1 MDEKLERR
9 RRRKAIRLSLRGER
23 SKVIGQ
29 AVSRSRTWLSKWRK
43 RYARQGS
50 AGLRS
55 QSRRPHHTPSRV
67 PARVRR
73 LVERVRRQ
81 LVKRK
86 VGLVGAPSIQHEL
99 RTHRLL
105 RKIPSVATIKR
116 ILRAAKLSQRRKP
129 PRAVYYPL
137 PTATATYVLHAMD
150 WTERYLTGGAK
161 VYAFHTLDLQTRACA
176 QTISTDKSYATVRAH
191 ALKTWKTLGIPDG
204 LQMDNDGAF
213 CGGYKAPRIF
223 GQFVRLCLYL
233 GIEPI
238 FIPFGEPER
247 NGEVERV
254 NGLWSAAFW
263 KRRRFRSVAQVV
275 RASPEFEAWYAQH
288 YAPPKLE
295 GRTPAQAQRQA
306 QRRRLTARPIRALPK
321 TLPITEGRLHFLRL
335 VSAEGTIVILN
346 ETWHVHKRLAGQYV
360 WATLWTHRQRL
371 EIYQRRSLQAKARL
385 LKTYRYAMPEPV
397 VLLRPEFKRGHRR
410 RKVSAML

>member
-1 MDEKLERR
+1 MDEKRERR
-9 RRRKAIRLSLRGER
+9 LRRKAIRMTLQGVRPKRILENL
-23 SKVIGQ
+23 
-29 AVSRSRTWLSKWRK
+29 SRSRRWLTKWRT
-43 RYARQGS
+43 RYEQQGS

-55 QSRRPHHTPSRV
+55 QSRRPHHTPSQV
-67 PARVRR
+67 PGRVRR
-73 LVERVRRQ
+73 WVEQARRR

-86 VGLVGAPSIQHEL
+86 VGLVGAPSIQREL
-99 RTHRLL
+99 RTNRLV
-105 RKIPSVATIKR
+105 RQVPSVATIKR
-116 ILRAAKLSQRRKP
+116 ILRAARLSARSKP
-129 PRAVYYPL
+129 PRAVYYPQ
-137 PTATATYVLHAMD
+137 PTATVTYVLHAMD

-176 QTISTDKSYATVRAH
+176 QTISTNKSYATVRAH

-247 NGEVERV
+247 NGDVESV
-254 NGLWSAAFW
+254 NGLWGSAFW
-263 KRRRFRSVAQVV
+263 KRRHFRSVAQVI
-275 RASPEFEAWYAQH
+275 RASPEFEAWYTQH
-288 YAPPKLE
+288 YAPPKLD
-295 GRTPAQAQRQA
+295 GRTPAQAHRQA
-306 QRRRLTARPIRALPK
+306 RRRRLTTRQMRALPK
-321 TLPITEGRLHFLRL
+321 TLPISEGRLHFLRL

-360 WATLWTHRQRL
+360 WATLWTHRRRL
-371 EIYQRRSLQAKARL
+371 EIYHRRSLQVKARL
-385 LKTYRYAMPEPV
+385 VKTYRYAMPEPV
-397 VLLRPEFKRGHRR
+397 VPVRPEFKHRR
-410 RKVSAML
+410 RRRKMGTML

>member
-9 RRRKAIRLSLRGER
+9 HRRKAIRLSLRGER
-23 SKVIGQ
+23 SRVIRQ

-43 RYARQGS
+43 RYEQQGS

-55 QSRRPHHTPSRV
+55 QLRRPHHIPNQV

-86 VGLVGAPSIQHEL
+86 VGLIGAPSIQREL
-99 RTHRLL
+99 RANRLL
-105 RKIPSVATIKR
+105 RKIPSAATIKR
-116 ILRAAKLSQRRKP
+116 ILRAAKLSQRSPALRV
-129 PRAVYYPL
+129 VYYPQ
-137 PTATATYVLHAMD
+137 PTATATYVLQAMD

-161 VYAFHTLDLQTRACA
+161 VYAFHTLDMQTRACA
-176 QTISTDKSYATVRAH
+176 QTISTDKSNATVRAH
-191 ALKTWKTLGIPDG
+191 ALKTWKTLGIPNG

-213 CGGYKAPRIF
+213 CGGYKTPRIF

-247 NGEVERV
+247 NGDVESV
-254 NGLWSAAFW
+254 NGLWGAAFW

-288 YAPPKLE
+288 YAPPKLD
-295 GRTPAQAQRQA
+295 GRTPAQAHRQVH
-306 QRRRLTARPIRALPK
+306 RRRLTARQIRALPK

-360 WATLWTHRQRL
+360 WATLWTHRRRL
-371 EIYQRRSLQAKARL
+371 EIYHRRSLQAKARL
-385 LKTYRYAMPEPV
+385 LKAYYYAMPESV
-397 VLLRPEFKRGHRR
+397 VPLRPECKRGPRR
-410 RKVSAML
+410 RKMSAML

>member
-1 MDEKLERR
+1 
-9 RRRKAIRLSLRGER
+9 
-23 SKVIGQ
+23 
-29 AVSRSRTWLSKWRK
+29 
-43 RYARQGS
+43 
-50 AGLRS
+50 
-55 QSRRPHHTPSRV
+55 
-67 PARVRR
+67 VRR
-73 LVERVRRQ
+73 LVERIRRQ
-81 LVKRK
+81 LIKRK
-86 VGLVGAPSIQHEL
+86 VGLVGAPSIQLEL
-99 RTHRLL
+99 RTPHLL
-105 RKIPSVATIKR
+105 RKIPSVASIKR
-116 ILRAAKLSQRRKP
+116 ILRAATLGQRRRA
-129 PRAVYYPL
+129 PRAVYFPQ
-137 PTATATYVLHAMD
+137 PTATATYGLQAMD

-176 QTISTDKSYATVRAH
+176 QTISIDKSYATVRAH

-247 NGEVERV
+247 NGDVERV
-254 NGLWSAAFW
+254 NGLWSSAFW

-288 YAPPKLE
+288 YTPPKLE
-295 GRTPAQAQRQA
+295 GRTPAQAHRQA
-306 QRRRLTARPIRALPK
+306 QRRRLTARQIRALPK

-335 VSAEGTIVILN
+335 VSAEGAIVILN

-360 WATLWTHRQRL
+360 WITLWTHQQRL
-371 EIYQRRSLQAKARL
+371 DIYYRRSLHVKARL
-385 LKTYRYAMPEPV
+385 LKTYYYAMPES
-397 VLLRPEFKRGHRR
+397 VLPLRPEFKHRR
-410 RKVSAML
+410 RRRKMGTML

>member
-1 MDEKLERR
+1 VEQARR
-9 RRRKAIRLSLRGER
+9 R
-23 SKVIGQ
+23 
-29 AVSRSRTWLSKWRK
+29 
-43 RYARQGS
+43 
-50 AGLRS
+50 
-55 QSRRPHHTPSRV
+55 
-67 PARVRR
+67 
-73 LVERVRRQ
+73 

-86 VGLVGAPSIQHEL
+86 VGLIGAPSIQHEL
-99 RTHRLL
+99 RTNRLV
-105 RKIPSVATIKR
+105 RKMPSVATIKR
-116 ILRAAKLSQRRKP
+116 IVRAAKLSQRHKP
-129 PRAVYYPL
+129 PRAVYYPQ

-176 QTISTDKSYATVRAH
+176 QTISTDKASATVRAH

-213 CGGYKAPRIF
+213 CGGYKAPRTF
-223 GQFVRLCLYL
+223 GRFVRLCLYL
-233 GIEPI
+233 DIEPI

-247 NGEVERV
+247 NGDVESV
-254 NGLWSAAFW
+254 NGLWSSAFW

-275 RASPEFEAWYAQH
+275 RASPEFEAWYAHH

-295 GRTPAQAQRQA
+295 GRTPAQAQRHA
-306 QRRRLTARPIRALPK
+306 HRRRLTARQIRALPK

-360 WATLWTHRQRL
+360 WATLWTHRRRL
-371 EIYQRRSLQAKARL
+371 EIYYRRSLHVKARL
-385 LKTYRYAMPEPV
+385 VKTYHYAMPERV
-397 VLLRPEFKRGHRR
+397 VPLRPEFKRRHRR
-410 RKVSAML
+410 RKMSAML

>member
-1 MDEKLERR
+1 MDEKRERR
-9 RRRKAIRLSLRGER
+9 LRRKAIRLTLQGVAPKRILESL
-23 SKVIGQ
+23 
-29 AVSRSRTWLSKWRK
+29 SRSRKWLTKWRK
-43 RYARQGS
+43 RYEQHGS

-86 VGLVGAPSIQHEL
+86 VGLIGASSIQHEL
-99 RTHRLL
+99 RSQRLV
-105 RKIPSVATIKR
+105 RQMPSVATIKR
-116 ILRAAKLSQRRKP
+116 IVRAAKLSARRKP
-129 PRAVYYPL
+129 PRAVYYPQ
-137 PTATATYVLHAMD
+137 PTATATYVVQAMD

-161 VYAFHTLDLQTRACA
+161 VYAFHTLDLQTRACS

-213 CGGYKAPRIF
+213 CGGYKAPRTF

-247 NGEVERV
+247 NGDVERV
-254 NGLWSAAFW
+254 NGLWSSAFW
-263 KRRRFRSVAQVV
+263 KRRHFRSVAQVV

-295 GRTPAQAQRQA
+295 GRTPAQAHRQA
-306 QRRRLTARPIRALPK
+306 QRRRLTARHIRAFPK

-335 VSAEGTIVILN
+335 VSAEGAIVILN
-346 ETWHVHKRLAGQYV
+346 ETWHVHKCLAGQYV
-360 WATLWTHRQRL
+360 WATIWTHRQRL
-371 EIYQRRSLQAKARL
+371 EIYHRRSLQVKARL
-385 LKTYRYAMPEPV
+385 VKTYRYTMPEPV
-397 VLLRPEFKRGHRR
+397 VPMRPEFRHRR
-410 RKVSAML
+410 RRRKMGTML

>member
-1 MDEKLERR
+1 MDEKRERR
-9 RRRKAIRLSLRGER
+9 LRRKAIRWTLQGVAPKRILESL
-23 SKVIGQ
+23 
-29 AVSRSRTWLSKWRK
+29 SRSRKWLTKWRT
-43 RYARQGS
+43 RYEQQGS

-55 QSRRPHHTPSRV
+55 RSRRPDRSPRRV

-73 LVERVRRQ
+73 WVEQARRQ

-86 VGLVGAPSIQHEL
+86 VGLIGAPSIQHEL
-99 RTHRLL
+99 RTNRLL
-105 RKIPSVATIKR
+105 RQVPSVATIKR
-116 ILRAAKLSQRRKP
+116 ILRVAKLSARPKP
-129 PRAVYYPL
+129 PRAVYYPQ
-137 PTATATYVLHAMD
+137 PTASASYALQAMD

-176 QTISTDKSYATVRAH
+176 QTISADKSYTTVRVH

-247 NGEVERV
+247 NGDVERV
-254 NGLWSAAFW
+254 NGLWGSAFW
-263 KRRRFRSVAQVV
+263 KRRRFRSVAQVM

-288 YAPPKLE
+288 YAPPKLK
-295 GRTPAQAQRQA
+295 GHTPAQAQRQA
-306 QRRRLTARPIRALPK
+306 HRRRLTTRQVRALPK
-321 TLPITEGRLHFLRL
+321 TLPITEGRLHVLRL

-346 ETWHVHKRLAGQYV
+346 ETWPVHQRLAGQYV

-371 EIYQRRSLQAKARL
+371 EIYHRHSLQVKARL
-385 LKTYRYAMPEPV
+385 VKTYHYTMPESV
-397 VLLRPEFKRGHRR
+397 VPMRPEFRHRR
-410 RKVSAML
+410 RRRKMGTML